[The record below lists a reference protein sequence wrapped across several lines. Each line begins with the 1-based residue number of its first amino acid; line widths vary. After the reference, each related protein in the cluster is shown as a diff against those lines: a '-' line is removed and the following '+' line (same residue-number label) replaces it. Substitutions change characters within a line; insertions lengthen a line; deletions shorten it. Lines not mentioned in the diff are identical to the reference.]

1 MNAIKIEN
9 LKKTYLKGF
18 WKTKFTVIKDLSF
31 SVEAG
36 KITGFLGSNGTG
48 KTTTLKCIL
57 NLAIPDSGR
66 ITFFDEGPLSH
77 KVCKRIGFLPEH
89 PYFYQ
94 YLTGSEFLKFY
105 GQISTDLKRTQLNE
119 RVKELLEMVH
129 MEHAADRAIRT
140 YSKGM
145 LQRIGLAQA
154 LVHRPE
160 LVILDE
166 PMAGLDPDGRIQM
179 ADIILKTAKS
189 GSAIFFSSHL
199 LHDAE
204 ILCENLVILA
214 KGNLVYQG
222 PTQKLLSSFQ
232 TGFRLTTSENGRMS
246 TEVFSSQADL
256 QKAVDAARQKKF
268 YIEEVRS
275 ERPSLEA
282 AFAKVSMEGGTL

>member
-1 MNAIKIEN
+1 MNAIKVEH
-9 LKKTYLKGF
+9 LKKTYRKGF
-18 WKTKFTVIKDLSF
+18 WKTKFEVIKDLSF

-57 NLAIPDSGR
+57 NLAIPDSGN
-66 ITFFDEGPLSH
+66 ITFFDEGPLTH
-77 KVCKRIGFLPEH
+77 KTCKRIGFLPEH

-94 YLTGSEFLKFY
+94 YLTGAEFLKFY
-105 GQISTDLKRTQLNE
+105 GQISTDLKRADLNTRIQDLLK
-119 RVKELLEMVH
+119 RVR

-154 LVHRPE
+154 LIHRPE

-166 PMAGLDPDGRIQM
+166 PMAGLDPDGRMQM
-179 ADIILKTAKS
+179 AEIILDTAKS

-204 ILCENLVILA
+204 ILCENLVILS

-222 PTQKLLSSFQ
+222 ATQKLLTGLQ
-232 TGFRLTTSENGRMS
+232 TGFRLTTSDGGKMQ
-246 TEVFSSQADL
+246 TEVFPSSGDL
-256 QKAVDAARQKKF
+256 QKAIDNARQKK
-268 YIEEVRS
+268 ITVEEVRA
-275 ERPSLEA
+275 ERPSLEE
-282 AFAKVSMEGGTL
+282 AFAKLSNGASA

>member
-1 MNAIKIEN
+1 MNAIKVEH
-9 LKKTYLKGF
+9 LKKSYLKGF

-48 KTTTLKCIL
+48 KTTTLKCLL
-57 NLAIPDSGR
+57 NLALPDSGS
-66 ITFFDEGPLSH
+66 ITFFDEGPLT
-77 KVCKRIGFLPEH
+77 KKICKRIGFLPEH

-94 YLTGSEFLKFY
+94 YLTGAEFLKFY
-105 GQISTDLKRTQLNE
+105 GQISTSLTRVELNQ
-119 RVKELLEMVH
+119 RVQELLKKVH
-129 MEHAADRAIRT
+129 MDHAADRAIRT

-154 LVHRPE
+154 LIHRPE

-179 ADIILKTAKS
+179 AEIIIDTAKM

-204 ILCENLVILA
+204 TLCENLVILS
-214 KGNLVYQG
+214 KGSLVYQG
-222 PTQKLLSSFQ
+222 PTQKLLNGLQ
-232 TGFRLTTSENGRMS
+232 TGFRLTTSDNGRID
-246 TEVFSSQADL
+246 TAVFSSSSEL
-256 QKAVDAARQKKF
+256 QKAVDLARQKKQ
-268 YIEEVRS
+268 YIEEVRA

-282 AFAKVSMEGGTL
+282 AFAKISKEPQV